1 MTLPLNSNAFLKGNY
16 KMNENIPKDP
26 VLLLSY
32 VNMKLRDF
40 YPTLDDLCASLDID
54 KAMVIQKLSE
64 IDYLYDSGQNQ
75 FI

>member
-1 MTLPLNSNAFLKGNY
+1 
-16 KMNENIPKDP
+16 MNENIPKDP

-40 YPTLDDLCASLDID
+40 YASLDALCDDLDVD
-54 KAMVIQKLSE
+54 KDMLVQKLSQIGYE
-64 IDYLYDSGQNQ
+64 YHAGQNQ

>member
-1 MTLPLNSNAFLKGNY
+1 
-16 KMNENIPKDP
+16 MNENIPKDP